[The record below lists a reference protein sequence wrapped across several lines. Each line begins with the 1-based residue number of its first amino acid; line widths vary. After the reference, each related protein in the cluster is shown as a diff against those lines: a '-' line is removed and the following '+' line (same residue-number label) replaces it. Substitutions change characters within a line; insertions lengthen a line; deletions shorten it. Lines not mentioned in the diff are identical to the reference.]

1 MGLLDWLTGGG
12 VSPKPEVQDE
22 VLGSLTWSDDEDGWL
37 GNASGLSFSLGYS
50 KAEVPAE
57 SLVAYARELLATPEW
72 LITELEAAKVRQRD
86 EFGANYEPELRELRY
101 ELVAI
106 YQHKGNNRVIA
117 SLGPGRDH
125 RAWRI
130 EFSGRKCEGIGFDS

>member
-12 VSPKPEVQDE
+12 VRPKPEVQDE
-22 VLGSLTWSDDEDGWL
+22 VLGTLIWSDDEDGWM
-37 GNASGLSFSLGYS
+37 GTASGLNFSLGYG
-50 KAEVPAE
+50 KGEAPAE
-57 SLVAYARELLATPEW
+57 SLVAYARELLVTPEW
-72 LITELEAAKVRQRD
+72 LIQELEAAKVRQRD
-86 EFGANYEPELRELRY
+86 EFRGHYEAELQELRY

-117 SLGPGRDH
+117 SLGPGRDY

-130 EFSGRKCEGIGFDS
+130 EFSGRKCKGIGFDS

>member
-1 MGLLDWLTGGG
+1 MGLFDWLTGGG
-12 VSPKPEVQDE
+12 VRPKPEFQDE
-22 VLGSLTWSDDEDGWL
+22 VLGTLTWSDDEDGWM
-37 GNASGLSFSLGYS
+37 GTASGFKFSLGYGS
-50 KAEVPAE
+50 GDMPAE

-72 LITELEAAKVRQRD
+72 LIQGLEAAKVRQHD
-86 EFGANYEPELRELRY
+86 EFGAQYEAELKELRY